1 MLSRAGFEIT
11 WPVGARLRPMEN
23 ADMKKWMAIGL
34 ALLLVVAGVWF
45 WGFRDKGGEIRILA
59 TAKVERGEVRKVLEA
74 TGIVKPQ
81 VGAQIQIGSRVT
93 GILAKVPVRVGDVVR
108 KGDLVAVIDARELKA
123 KLAQA
128 EAQRRLSQARYD
140 YAKKDLERKKVLVG
154 KKLEAQS
161 VLDEAVQAAGVARY
175 EVEANQAAI
184 DTLKVQLSYTEVYST
199 IDGVVSQVTSQEG
212 ETVVAGMQ
220 VANLVTV
227 LDPTLLEMWIY
238 VDESDVGRAAPGLP
252 VEFTVDAHP
261 GTVFHGSIDRIYP
274 EPEIKDNIV
283 YYRALVQ
290 VERADAGRLR
300 PEMTTQCKII
310 VEVKKGVLFVP
321 NAAIKWVDGRQAVFV
336 KDADGKAREAKVE
349 LGLAGPDRTEVLA
362 GLDEGQEVAVQ
373 VVLPGQKKQQKGG

>member
-1 MLSRAGFEIT
+1 
-11 WPVGARLRPMEN
+11 
-23 ADMKKWMAIGL
+23 MKKWLIIGL
-34 ALLLVVAGVWF
+34 ALLFAGGGVWF
-45 WGFRDKGGEIRILA
+45 WTSRGKDGGIRILK

-93 GILAKVPVRVGDVVR
+93 GILAKVPVRVGDEVR
-108 KGDLVAVIDARELKA
+108 KGDLVAVIDSRELKA

-128 EAQRRLSQARYD
+128 EAQRRLSQAKLD
-140 YAKKDLERKKVLVG
+140 YALKDLERKRTLVG
-154 KKLEAQS
+154 KKLESQS
-161 VLDEAVQAAGVARY
+161 VLDQAVQAAEVARF
-175 EVEANQAAI
+175 ETAANQAAI
-184 DTLKVQLSYTEVYST
+184 DTLQVQLSYTNVYST

-238 VDESDVGRAAPGLP
+238 VDESDVGRAARGLP

-261 GTVFHGSIDRIYP
+261 GVVFHGTIDRIYP

-290 VERADAGRLR
+290 VDRADAGRLR

-310 VEVKKGVLFVP
+310 VEEKKGVLSIP
-321 NAAIKWVDGRQAVFV
+321 NAALKWVDGRQAVFV
-336 KDADGKAREAKVE
+336 PGPEGAAREAQVE
-349 LGLAGPDRTEVLA
+349 LGLAGLDRTEILS
-362 GLDEGQEVAVQ
+362 GLEEGQEVAVQ
-373 VVLPGQKKQQKGG
+373 VVLPGQKKQKGS

>member
-1 MLSRAGFEIT
+1 
-11 WPVGARLRPMEN
+11 
-23 ADMKKWMAIGL
+23 MKKWLAMGLLL
-34 ALLLVVAGVWF
+34 ALAVAGVWF

-93 GILAKVPVRVGDVVR
+93 GILAKVPVRVGDVVK
-108 KGDLVAVIDARELKA
+108 KGDLVAVIDDRELRA

-128 EAQRRLSQARYD
+128 EAQHRLAAAKLA
-140 YAKKDLERKKVLVG
+140 YAKKDLDRKKILVG
-154 KKLEAQS
+154 KHLEAQS
-161 VLDEAVQAAGVARY
+161 VLDEAVQVAGVARY
-175 EVEANQAAI
+175 DVEANQAAI
-184 DTLKVQLSYTEVYST
+184 DTLRVQLSYTKVYST

-261 GTVFHGSIDRIYP
+261 GAVFHGSIDRIYP

-310 VEVKKGVLFVP
+310 VETKKGVLFVP

-336 KDADGKAREAKVE
+336 KGADGKAREAQVE
-349 LGLAGPDRTEVLA
+349 FGLVGPDRTEVVS
-362 GLDEGQEVAVQ
+362 GLEEGQEVAVQ
-373 VVLPGQKKQQKGG
+373 VVLPGQKKQKAG